1 LNCNR
6 ITTWNDQSLGFC
18 WSYEGDGCFST
29 GNRLRITFHLK
40 DRYLANELK
49 KSIGFGNI
57 QKPYNRLLIY
67 SLIPSKWTTT
77 YYCVNQR
84 EICRTFKIN
93 QLLKYG
99 YEEKLEVKILP
110 PTKIQRVLKC
120 LACRFFED

>member
-57 QKPYNRLLIY
+57 QKPYNRAVDLLIDF
-67 SLIPSKWTTT
+67 LQ
-77 YYCVNQR
+77 NGLQR
-84 EICRTFKIN
+84 IIALTNGKFVGP
-93 QLLKYG
+93 LK
-99 YEEKLEVKILP
+99 L
-110 PTKIQRVLKC
+110 TN
-120 LACRFFED
+120 F